1 MKLVIDQPQ
10 RDAKRRAHT
19 ATHLLHALLTSYF
32 PNTKQAGSLVDSDF
46 LRFDFYAETLLTES
60 QMQEIETQLNQYIY
74 QSLEVTTVE
83 TSFDEAKKLWAK
95 AFFEDKYGDVVR
107 LVRVCRW
114 DEIISAELCGGTHV
128 SNTREIGA
136 FTILSQEAVASGIK
150 RITAITGP
158 KVIEKIHTQNT
169 ILSAQVDVF
178 QVKSITQLQEK
189 TLKLLK
195 EYQEMASKLEQ
206 LSSELLI
213 QSLKTTK
220 REEKAE
226 FDCVMKLDSSLNFKL
241 LLSVAKTTLVF
252 KNALF
257 FTEDG
262 TYLILTDGSI
272 SAKELWKKY
281 ALRGWWSDVCVQGK
295 DANVLTIF

>member
-1 MKLVIDQPQ
+1 
-10 RDAKRRAHT
+10 
-19 ATHLLHALLTSYF
+19 
-32 PNTKQAGSLVDSDF
+32 
-46 LRFDFYAETLLTES
+46 
-60 QMQEIETQLNQYIY
+60 
-74 QSLEVTTVE
+74 
-83 TSFDEAKKLWAK
+83 
-95 AFFEDKYGDVVR
+95 
-107 LVRVCRW
+107 
-114 DEIISAELCGGTHV
+114 
-128 SNTREIGA
+128 
-136 FTILSQEAVASGIK
+136 
-150 RITAITGP
+150 
-158 KVIEKIHTQNT
+158 VIEKIHTQNT
-169 ILSAQVDVF
+169 ILSAQVDAF

-195 EYQEMASKLEQ
+195 EYQEMTSKLEQ

-213 QSLKTTK
+213 QNLKNTK

-272 SAKELWKKY
+272 SAKEL
-281 ALRGWWSDVCVQGK
+281 
-295 DANVLTIF
+295 